1 MVGPDGLEQRT
12 ADLEEFFH
20 DELDHCDIAEQLGD
34 EARDDSE
41 QWMFHRGVDEMNWPT
56 PINVMPRS
64 TEALEAQ
71 ARAILKRMAERS

>member
-34 EARDDSE
+34 EA
-41 QWMFHRGVDEMNWPT
+41 VDESLLD
-56 PINVMPRS
+56 IA
-64 TEALEAQ
+64 EA
-71 ARAILKRMAERS
+71 RMTGYWLDRVTNG